1 MDVFEQ
7 MGEVDELELDPELL
21 EDTESTEELRLDFIG
36 FVGVV
41 GLASSLDQE
50 SFGWV
55 WCTGSGCLVGVVFCE
70 ICAFLGE
77 AVDEE
82 MDEVE
87 DCIVPLLST
96 ESVRSFWNRS
106 RLVDTMLN
114 WILSLI
120 DPLLV
125 FVVVMS
131 ALFEMGGLGMFDR
144 SLLAMIW

>member
-7 MGEVDELELDPELL
+7 MGEVDELELDLELL
-21 EDTESTEELRLDFIG
+21 EDTESTEELRLG

-50 SFGWV
+50 IFGWI
-55 WCTGSGCLVGVVFCE
+55 WCTGSDCLVGVVFCE
-70 ICAFLGE
+70 ICTFLGE

-96 ESVRSFWNRS
+96 ESVRSFWNKS

-114 WILSLI
+114 
-120 DPLLV
+120 
-125 FVVVMS
+125 
-131 ALFEMGGLGMFDR
+131 
-144 SLLAMIW
+144 